1 MSEVQKEKVDDLDR
15 RWINAIL
22 DGRPESEIRQYK
34 TEYIKALEEYYDS
47 RKSIQ
52 RHRGN

>member
-34 TEYIKALEEYYDS
+34 TEYIKAMEEYAEK
-47 RKSIQ
+47 RK
-52 RHRGN
+52 